1 MKLQTEVS
9 FEAAANKFH
18 MDDSILVLGS
28 CFSGC
33 VGDRLQALGMNVLVN
48 PFGPLYN
55 AASMRSALER
65 IVSGEHFTQED
76 CVSLG
81 AGSSRICSFHH
92 HTLASRTDAESF
104 LQDAN
109 AVLDEAHAFWQ
120 NCNKIILTLGSS
132 WCYRHIERD
141 MIVSNCLKRDA
152 CEFRREF
159 LSLEQIEEQLQCMY
173 ALACASGKKRDILV
187 SVSPIRH
194 FKDGAHGNMLSKA
207 NLLLAS
213 DRLVQ
218 EHDNVEYFPA
228 YEIMMDELR
237 DYRFYAEDML
247 HPSAQSE
254 NYIFERFIEWG
265 FSPADRAELARRQ
278 QALKRSLHI
287 SKMQ

>member
-109 AVLDEAHAFWQ
+109 AVLDAAHAFWQ
-120 NCNKIILTLGSS
+120 RCNKIILTLGSS

-152 CEFRREF
+152 REFRREF
-159 LSLEQIEEQLQCMY
+159 LSLDHTEEQLQDMY
-173 ALACASGKKRDILV
+173 SLAMGKKRDMV
-187 SVSPIRH
+187 VTVSPIRH

-213 DRLVQ
+213 DRLAQ

-237 DYRFYAEDML
+237 DYRFYAEDMI
-247 HPSAQSE
+247 HPSAQAE
-254 NYIFERFIEWG
+254 NYIFERFIAWAL
-265 FSPADRAELARRQ
+265 SPSEQEKYRLNDKAFRRS
-278 QALKRSLHI
+278 RHI
-287 SKMQ
+287 PML